1 MAETLVLLVDDY
13 HDALEVWEWYLR
25 SQGYRVLTAGSGS
38 DAVRMAISARPHV
51 IVLDLELPGVT
62 GCEAAR
68 QIRGTSGLR
77 DIPLIAATG
86 FSHESQLAEARA
98 AGFDRILIKPFDPA
112 DLVAEIEGALAAAR
126 HSDLQL
132 REGS

>member
-1 MAETLVLLVDDY
+1 MCDLAETLVLLVDDY
-13 HDALEVWEWYLR
+13 HDALEVWDWYLR

-38 DAVRMAISARPHV
+38 EAVRMAISARPHV
-51 IVLDLELPGVT
+51 IVLDLALPGMT

-68 QIRGTSGLR
+68 QIRGVPGLR

-98 AGFDRILIKPFDPA
+98 ATTASG
-112 DLVAEIEGALAAAR
+112 
-126 HSDLQL
+126 
-132 REGS
+132 